1 MCLTVGGDGEDGA
14 VEDVHGDVCGVG
26 RGGLTSVDARVGVL
40 DVADD
45 EARDGAAAG
54 VVLKALSGGGGPR
67 PGRRR
72 GGGSGPGVEEDH
84 LRRVNILL
92 VDAYLGLAQTFS
104 MVSDGVDKGS

>member
-54 VVLKALSGGGGPR
+54 VVVEALSGGGPR
-67 PGRRR
+67 PGRRG

-84 LRRVNILL
+84 LRAWRESVHTVGPFRSRANIFH
-92 VDAYLGLAQTFS
+92 GI
-104 MVSDGVDKGS
+104 

>member
-14 VEDVHGDVCGVG
+14 VEDVYGDVCGVG
-26 RGGLTSVDARVGVL
+26 RGGLTRVDARVGVL

-54 VVLKALSGGGGPR
+54 IVLEAVGGGGPR

-72 GGGSGPGVEEDH
+72 GGGGSGTGVEEDH
-84 LRRVNILL
+84 LRARRESIRTYCWSVW
-92 VDAYLGLAQTFS
+92 FS
-104 MVSDGVDKGS
+104 RRHSHDHDI

>member
-54 VVLKALSGGGGPR
+54 VVLKALSGGGPR
-67 PGRRR
+67 PGRR
-72 GGGSGPGVEEDH
+72 GCGGSGTGVEEDH

>member
-1 MCLTVGGDGEDGA
+1 MCLTIGGDGEDGA

-26 RGGLTSVDARVGVL
+26 RGRLTSVDARVGVL

-54 VVLKALSGGGGPR
+54 VVVEALSGGGPR
-67 PGRRR
+67 PGRR
-72 GGGSGPGVEEDH
+72 GGGGGGPGVEEDH

-92 VDAYLGLAQTFS
+92 VLPTYLGLAQTFS